1 MSLITSPSL
10 DVHFARLIAAYPTW
24 AALSSHL
31 TSSEGGR
38 LHVQDN
44 TNDTEAYA
52 LIRYVKGKSNFDV
65 PHTAAFRSVIWD
77 TRAHRPV
84 SITPYKSA
92 AGESTPPSATTAG
105 YVIEP
110 FVDGVM
116 IGAFYDTYNHA
127 WRLHTR
133 STLDAG
139 CRYFSQS
146 KTFAQMFEEACP
158 QATSEGWDK
167 TRCYTFVLQHPENRI
182 VCPVGKPS
190 ATMVQN
196 LHIAFAEDMS
206 TSQFSRTFMNSET
219 FVVAAVWPEVR
230 MFMDMLNRS
239 KGAKVQGIMIRD
251 AHGNRWK
258 LRSAEY
264 NRIRHLRGNSP
275 RLDFH
280 YLNLWRSNLLD
291 EYLRQFPEEKFAA
304 KVVQD
309 KWKTITNAVYHTYVD
324 VFKARSLAKSAIAPK
339 LRPFIYG
346 LHNLYMTE
354 LKPAGRSVDW
364 KTTVKYMNDR
374 DTPQMLYAI
383 NWEVRA
389 AAAKSPIPLEP
400 ASVLG
405 TQVTETESPVT
416 EAPKSSSETVA
427 DSM

>member
-1 MSLITSPSL
+1 M
-10 DVHFARLIAAYPTW
+10 HFARLIAAYPTW

-65 PHTAAFRSVIWD
+65 PHTAAFRSVVWD

-92 AGESTPPSATTAG
+92 EGECTPLSATAEG
-105 YVIEP
+105 YICEP
-110 FVDGVM
+110 FFDGVM
-116 IGAFYDTYNHA
+116 IGAFYDTYSSR
-127 WRLHTR
+127 WRIHTR

-139 CRYFSQS
+139 CRYYSQT

-158 QATSEGWDK
+158 QAYADGWDK
-167 TRCYTFVLQHPENRI
+167 ALCYTFVLQHPENRI
-182 VCPVGKPS
+182 VCQVRTPTAIPVQSLKITLDAP
-190 ATMVQN
+190 M
-196 LHIAFAEDMS
+196 FE
-206 TSQFSRTFMNSET
+206 RTFTSL
-219 FVVAAVWPEVR
+219 VAPLSIATWEDARKYTHARVSGP
-230 MFMDMLNRS
+230 LNH
-239 KGAKVQGIMIRD
+239 QGIMIRD
-251 AHGNRWK
+251 THGNRWK
-258 LRSAEY
+258 LRSTEY
-264 NRIRHLRGNSP
+264 NRVRHLRGNSP

-339 LRPFIYG
+339 LRPFVYG